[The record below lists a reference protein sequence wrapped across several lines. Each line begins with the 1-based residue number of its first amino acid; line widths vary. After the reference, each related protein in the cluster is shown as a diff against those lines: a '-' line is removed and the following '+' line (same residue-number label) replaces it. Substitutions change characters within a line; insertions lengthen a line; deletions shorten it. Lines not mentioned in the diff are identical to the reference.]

1 LSRYKYHH
9 DNMYPLS
16 TRTMFKN
23 NTVCSYVQMSLDIRM
38 LYFNHLTLLTNMKNN
53 SSILGEPVMV
63 VVHRYPISS
72 EQYTRIMDFID
83 NYAGKIFY
91 GRMDLLYKLLE
102 YLRIEQHSVGI
113 RVDSIELV
121 LPGEEKGIVV
131 LDSGWWIE
139 VKMDEKGYW
148 IEFHRPQATTS

>member
-1 LSRYKYHH
+1 
-9 DNMYPLS
+9 M
-16 TRTMFKN
+16 
-23 NTVCSYVQMSLDIRM
+23 
-38 LYFNHLTLLTNMKNN
+38 TL
-53 SSILGEPVMV
+53 VY
-63 VVHRYPISS
+63 RYPISE

-91 GRMDLLYKLLE
+91 GRMDLLFKLLE
-102 YLRIEQHSVGI
+102 HLRIEQHSIGL

-121 LPGEEKGIVV
+121 LPGEEKGVIV

-148 IEFHRPQATTS
+148 IEFHSPQ